1 MPFSHEKLI
10 VYQRTIEFIRATEP
24 FLQRLSAGIAAR
36 DQLDRASTSIALN
49 IAEGNGKFSIKDRAR
64 FFQMSHG
71 SALECAAAFDVIVA
85 KGRASDLEV
94 APLKAFL
101 EEIVAML
108 LALLERHGCTFEG
121 IARYGSGRVREGEE
135 EGEGEGE
142 GEGAEG
148 R

>member
-10 VYQRTIEFIRATEP
+10 VYQRTIEFIRANEP
-24 FLQRLSAGIAAR
+24 FLQKLPPGIAAR

-85 KGRASDLEV
+85 KGRASDSEV
-94 APLKAFL
+94 MPLKAFL
-101 EEIVAML
+101 GEIVAML
-108 LALLERHGCTFEG
+108 LGLLERHGCTFEQA
-121 IARYGSGRVREGEE
+121 ARYGSARVREGEE
-135 EGEGEGE
+135 DEEGEGEE
-142 GEGAEG
+142 GP
-148 R
+148 